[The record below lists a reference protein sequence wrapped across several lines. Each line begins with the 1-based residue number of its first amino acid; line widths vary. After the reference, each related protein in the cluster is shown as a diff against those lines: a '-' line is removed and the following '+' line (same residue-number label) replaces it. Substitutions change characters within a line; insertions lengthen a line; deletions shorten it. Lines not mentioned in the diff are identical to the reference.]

1 MKRTTSGFTLV
12 EIMIVVL
19 IIALLAS
26 IAIPNLLRARLTAH
40 DASAQAALKAI
51 STAMETYLSLNTS
64 YPADTNTLLIA
75 SPPYL
80 QVDYFTGTHG
90 GFTFTVDSLSTRIYS
105 ITATPASASLGSR
118 SFTISTG
125 SVLTAN

>member
-105 ITATPASASLGSR
+105 ITATPASDSLGSR

-125 SVLTAN
+125 AVLTAN

>member
-26 IAIPNLLRARLTAH
+26 IAIPNLLRARLNAH
-40 DASAQAALKAI
+40 DASAQVALKAI
-51 STAMETYLSLNTS
+51 STAMETYLSINTS
-64 YPADTNTLLIA
+64 YPADTTTLLST

-80 QVDYFTGTHG
+80 QADYFTGTHG
-90 GFTFTVDSLSTRIYS
+90 GFTFTVDSLSTQIYS

-125 SVLTAN
+125 AVLTAN